1 MRKMYKFT
9 LTEMLAVIAIITIV
23 ISAGIVG
30 YNMAMK
36 SARDAA
42 TKSTIMK
49 LEIALNELYKK
60 YGTYPLTADDK
71 FFTIDLT
78 TEGEEKINELSA
90 KDLKGYVSKFIDL
103 VDYEDLDKD
112 EDGCLLDGY
121 GNKLIYFCP
130 GKINKKSFDIISA
143 GEDEVFNFDVENW
156 NYAYTDF
163 DDDNANDDIANFNL
177 DK

>member
-78 TEGEEKINELSA
+78 TEGEEKINQLSA

-112 EDGCLLDGY
+112 ENGCLLDGY

-130 GKINKKSFDIISA
+130 GKINKKSFDIVSA
-143 GEDEVFNFDVENW
+143 GEDGVFSTGVEDKT
-156 NYAYTDF
+156 YTYEQF
-163 DDDNANDDIANFNL
+163 GDDTDNDDVVNFNL

>member
-112 EDGCLLDGY
+112 ENGCLLDGY

-130 GKINKKSFDIISA
+130 GKINKKSFDIVSA
-143 GEDEVFNFDVENW
+143 GEDEIFNSDVDNG
-156 NYAYTDF
+156 NYTYTDF